1 MYHQSLPGFC
11 SAHWVIFVTATCC
24 TNEKTDDE
32 NLTDCERVER
42 LYEDTMYVLSMSRNP
57 AKQSSEELAFGNTK
71 RSRVVVHEIW
81 KRNQGGK
88 VFIDWL
94 DIIKEWDWQLWLV

>member
-11 SAHWVIFVTATCC
+11 SAHWAIFVTATSC

-42 LYEDTMYVLSMSRNP
+42 LYEDTMYVPYQNETQ
-57 AKQSSEELAFGNTK
+57 AE
-71 RSRVVVHEIW
+71 
-81 KRNQGGK
+81 
-88 VFIDWL
+88 
-94 DIIKEWDWQLWLV
+94 